1 MSLICKYCARVQGV
15 GMAHAKCRVRKVA
28 YLREFIGQGLKQGEK
43 MKKIQDFKFATTVY
57 TLHDS

>member
-1 MSLICKYCARVQGV
+1 
-15 GMAHAKCRVRKVA
+15 MAHAKCRVRKVA